1 MIFRLGL
8 DDTDSPEGMCTTY
21 LASVLSD
28 KLRSEGITVKELLLV
43 RLNPNVKFKTRG
55 NAAVCLIC
63 EGDLDCAFD
72 TACIMVEKYADF
84 GCGNTNPGVVAV
96 AEDAR
101 PGAGFYLRAL
111 RDFCTI
117 DGTVGMLDKI
127 PADKVRY
134 RGWKNKRGLIG
145 ASASVA
151 AELGDCSDK
160 CADDC
165 TYELLVYRD
174 PEDKGMRYV
183 DRESL
188 FEAEEKTYPHTW
200 DSVDTVNNAVVCV
213 PHTPDPVIYGIRGE
227 SPEWLQKADSY
238 IISQMPERSSLFR
251 TNQGTDAHL
260 TDADAGDIED
270 GKSYRIS
277 GKVFSS
283 PESGPGGHVSFMLEG
298 MDGSPVRCMAYEP
311 TKNFR
316 NIIRALIP
324 GDLVR
329 VCGSFKGG
337 SINLEKIEVTET
349 ALLTEEKPP
358 VCVCGKRMTSA
369 GSGKGYKC
377 RKCSE
382 KSMVP
387 EITVTERNLSPGWY
401 EVPPVARRHLS
412 KPLIRGKF
420 QVFKSNQIYR

>member
-21 LASVLSD
+21 LASVLLD
-28 KLRSEGITVKELLLV
+28 KLREEGIRVNEMLLI

-63 EGDLDCAFD
+63 TGDMDSAFD
-72 TACIMVEKYADF
+72 SACELVEKYADF
-84 GCGNTNPGVVAV
+84 DCENTNPGVVAV
-96 AEDAR
+96 REDAR
-101 PGAGFYLRAL
+101 PDSGFYLRAL

-117 DGTVGMLDKI
+117 EDTVAMLDKV
-127 PADKVRY
+127 PDDKIRY
-134 RGWKNKRGLIG
+134 KGWKNKRGLIG

-151 AELGDCSDK
+151 AELSDF
-160 CADDC
+160 

-174 PEDKGMRYV
+174 PEDKGMRDV
-183 DRESL
+183 KRESL
-188 FEAEEKTYPHTW
+188 FKAEEETYPHTW

-227 SPEWLQKADSY
+227 SPDWLEKADSY
-238 IISQMPERSSLFR
+238 IISQMPERKSVFR
-251 TNQGTDAHL
+251 TNQGTDVHL
-260 TDADAGDIED
+260 IDADAGNTEE
-270 GKSYRIS
+270 GKSYRIP
-277 GKVFSS
+277 GKVFSP
-283 PESGPGGHVSFMLEG
+283 PESGHGGHVSFMLQG
-298 MDGSPVRCMAYEP
+298 QDGSAVRCMAYEP

-337 SINLEKIEVTET
+337 SINLEKIEVIET
-349 ALLTEEKPP
+349 AVLSEEKPP
-358 VCVCGKRMTSA
+358 VCKCGKRMTSA
-369 GSGKGYKC
+369 GFGKGYKC
-377 RKCSE
+377 RRCSE

-387 EITVTERNLSPGWY
+387 EISVIQRAISPGWY

-412 KPLIRGKF
+412 RPLVRGK
-420 QVFKSNQIYR
+420 